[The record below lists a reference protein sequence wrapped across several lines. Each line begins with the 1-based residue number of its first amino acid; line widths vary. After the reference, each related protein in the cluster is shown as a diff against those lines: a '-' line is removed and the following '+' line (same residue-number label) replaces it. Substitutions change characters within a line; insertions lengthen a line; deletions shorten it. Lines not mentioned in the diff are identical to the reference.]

1 MTNLIGKK
9 IGSYEIKALAGQGGM
24 AEVYKGYHASVDRYV
39 ALKVLSRASTVDLD
53 FAARFQQEAR
63 LLAKLDHPYILPI
76 FDYGQAEG
84 IIYIVMPFVE
94 SGTLSDLIN
103 SSRLDLAQIQRIISQ
118 IGDALDYAHSQG
130 VVHRDIKPSN
140 VLIDERGNCR
150 LTDFGIA
157 KLNQAS
163 VKLTQTGASLGT
175 PAYMSP
181 EQIEGDTLDG
191 RTDIYS
197 LGIML
202 YQMATGRL
210 PYNANTPARIYV
222 MHLRDPL
229 PPPRTVNPAL
239 PPAVEAVIL
248 KSLEKQREDR
258 YATAAEMVQALQA
271 AISGT
276 TPYQPAAIEETQI
289 EVDPDATLSPA
300 RPAAFTPQSQA
311 VESKSQAESKRGM
324 IIGLIAVVVVVG
336 LALAALTLGGGAS
349 TEAETATTPT
359 DSAAAVPSPAPT
371 MLVAVATLTSTPEPT
386 AVPTSKPTIAP
397 TDAPAPTEAADESSA
412 PTVVTGIVA
421 VDTLNVRG
429 GPGQAY
435 ESVTQLQKGEAVHI
449 LSRASAAGEEWWQAE
464 SPAGEWSGWL
474 LAEHIRLDTDAL
486 PEVTPPPSPT
496 PGPTATPTVE
506 VLPAVIAPWGITG
519 PVDLAAGGEHN
530 FDFHKDDPT
539 ETEMNFFIFGAHG
552 EIEIF
557 IYNDFDMS
565 THTGIGNE
573 EFLDRDGDAATREF
587 RWVAGQIDPMTNY
600 VVKVINKGT
609 TAIRY
614 CINTVKD
621 GICTP

>member
-1 MTNLIGKK
+1 MTNIIGKK
-9 IGSYEIKALAGQGGM
+9 IGSYEIEALIGRGGM
-24 AEVYKGYHASVDRYV
+24 AEVYKGYHASVDRHV
-39 ALKVLSRASTVDLD
+39 ALKVLSRESTVDLD

-63 LLAKLDHPYILPI
+63 LLAKLDHPHILPI
-76 FDYGQAEG
+76 FDYGQQDG
-84 IIYIVMPFVE
+84 ITYIVMPLVE
-94 SGTLSDLIN
+94 TGTLSDLIR
-103 SSRLDLAQIQRIISQ
+103 SSRLDLPQVQRIISQ
-118 IGDALDYAHSQG
+118 IGDALDYAHSLG

-181 EQIEGDTLDG
+181 EQIEGEELDG

-229 PPPRTVNPAL
+229 PPPRTINPAL
-239 PPAVEAVIL
+239 PPAVESVIL

-258 YATAAEMVQALQA
+258 YDTAAEMIQTLEA
-271 AISGT
+271 AMSGA
-276 TPYQPAAIEETQI
+276 PPPVDIEQTQI
-289 EVDPDATLSPA
+289 EVDPDATLGPA
-300 RPAAFTPQSQA
+300 RRAAFDSADAAPSSGIPA
-311 VESKSQAESKRGM
+311 RRNLV
-324 IIGLIAVVVVVG
+324 IGLIAIVAVIAV
-336 LALAALTLGGGAS
+336 ALAALTFGGGSTPDVAETPPP
-349 TEAETATTPT
+349 TEAAVAVET
-359 DSAAAVPSPAPT
+359 PSPEPT
-371 MLVAVATLTSTPEPT
+371 VLVAVATMTATPEPSPS
-386 AVPTSKPTIAP
+386 PTVAP
-397 TDAPAPTEAADESSA
+397 TATPTNSPTPDEPAADPIPPA
-412 PTVVTGIVA
+412 AVRGFVA
-421 VDTLNVRG
+421 VDTLNVRS
-429 GPGQAY
+429 GPGQTY
-435 ESVTQLQKGEAVHI
+435 ETVTQLQQSDPVDV
-449 LSRASAAGEEWWQAE
+449 LSKAGTEDGEWWQIA
-464 SPAGEWSGWL
+464 SPSGQWAGW
-474 LAEHIRLDTDAL
+474 ARADYIRLDTDAL

-496 PGPTATPTVE
+496 PAPATATPANTRPTV
-506 VLPAVIAPWGITG
+506 IDPWGVTG
-519 PVDLAAGGEHN
+519 PVTLAAGSEHE

-539 ETEMNFFIFGAHG
+539 ETEMNFFIKNSNG

-557 IYNDFDMS
+557 IYNDFDLS
-565 THTGIGNE
+565 NHTGIGNE

-587 RWVAGQIDPMTNY
+587 RWVAGRIDPNTNY
-600 VVKVINKGT
+600 IVKIINKGP
-609 TAIRY
+609 TAIDY